1 MKNFIKSF
9 RLTLVFCVF
18 FSVCYILVLWI
29 FAQFAGPNSGNA
41 EVVELNGKVVGAAN
55 VGQSFTEDIY
65 FWGRPS
71 CAGDGYDATSSAGSN
86 KGPTNAEYLAEVEA
100 RIDTFL
106 KHHPYLSR
114 KEVPAEMVTA
124 SGSGLD
130 PDITPACAYVQVQR
144 VAKAR
149 GMSEETVKAIVDK
162 AVEKPFMGIFG
173 TEKVNVLKLNAALE
187 KAKYNIHIR
196 PSVCMQLF
204 IHHAG
209 SLAHFLIIYRKSPA
223 IPTVPS
229 HRRSQSNPV
238 SYFQGNFFFGYT
250 FFVHG
255 FQKHFEISSKFGFSR
270 NKAGG
275 SI

>member
-1 MKNFIKSF
+1 MTGVQTCA
-9 RLTLVFCVF
+9 L
-18 FSVCYILVLWI
+18 
-29 FAQFAGPNSGNA
+29 P
-41 EVVELNGKVVGAAN
+41 
-55 VGQSFTEDIY
+55 IY

-187 KAKYNIHIR
+187 KAK
-196 PSVCMQLF
+196 
-204 IHHAG
+204 
-209 SLAHFLIIYRKSPA
+209 
-223 IPTVPS
+223 
-229 HRRSQSNPV
+229 
-238 SYFQGNFFFGYT
+238 
-250 FFVHG
+250 
-255 FQKHFEISSKFGFSR
+255 
-270 NKAGG
+270 
-275 SI
+275 